1 MNATDRPAYE
11 WKHLPWKRFEV
22 QVFKLQERIYK
33 ASRRGDV
40 RTVRR
45 LQRLLM
51 ASRAAKYLAVRRV
64 TQDNR
69 GKRTPGVD
77 GVANLEPAERLDLA
91 ASLRLSPKA
100 QPVRRVWIP
109 KPGSTEQRPLG
120 IPTMHDRAGQTLARL
135 ALEPEWEA
143 RFEPN
148 SYGFRPGRSC
158 HDAILAIYMGIC
170 KKAKYVLDA
179 DIAKCFDR
187 IDHAALLE
195 KLRTFP
201 TLRRAIRGWLKA
213 GVMDDGALFPT
224 EEGTPQGGAISPL
237 FANVALHGLETIVRA
252 AFPREEPLVVRYADD
267 FVVLHE
273 DLAVIERARAV
284 TNAWLAGMGLELK
297 PSKTR
302 ITHTL
307 AEHDGQVG
315 FDFLG
320 WTVRQFPV
328 GKTHRNKLG
337 LSFKTIITPSKD
349 AQKRHLADIA
359 ALMRRH
365 QQSPLKALIQHLNPK
380 IRGWAAYHSHQVSK
394 RVFSRSDHLT
404 YCKLK
409 RWAERRH
416 PMKSRSW
423 VRDRY
428 WHTRGDRNWVFGPRQ
443 GVPLALHADTPIVRH
458 VKVRGDKSPYDGDVL
473 YWASRLGR
481 HPELSLSKAT
491 LLKQQKGRCAR
502 CGLLFLSLDELIEV
516 DHRTPCRF
524 GGDHGGH
531 NRQLLHGHCHDQKTA
546 KDGSLV
552 ARGQQGGTRDKGQ
565 TKDTHK
571 RPNTVEEPDEGK
583 PSRPVL

>member
-1 MNATDRPAYE
+1 MSATDRPAYE
-11 WKHLPWKRFEV
+11 WKHLPWKRFAA
-22 QVFKLQERIYK
+22 QVFKLQKRIYR

-77 GVANLEPAERLDLA
+77 GVANLEPAARLALA
-91 ASLRLSPKA
+91 ATLRLSPRA

-120 IPTMHDRAGQTLARL
+120 IPTVRDRAAQTLARL

-158 HDAILAIYMGIC
+158 HDAILAIYAIYFGVC

-187 IDHAALLE
+187 IDHAALLA

-201 TLRRAIRGWLKA
+201 TLRRAIRGWLNA
-213 GVMDDGALFPT
+213 GVMDHGALFPT

-237 FANVALHGLETIVRA
+237 LANVALHGLETAVRA
-252 AFPREEPLVVRYADD
+252 AFPRQEPLVVRYADD
-267 FVVLHE
+267 FVVLQE
-273 DLAVIERARAV
+273 DLAVIERAQAV
-284 TNAWLAGMGLELK
+284 TNAWLAEMGLELK

-307 AEHDGQVG
+307 VEHEEHVG

-328 GKTHRNKLG
+328 PGGQDPPEQAGPGLQDHHQAEQGRAQVTPRGHRRDGAPAPAEPPQGSHPAPEPQDSGLG
-337 LSFKTIITPSKD
+337 
-349 AQKRHLADIA
+349 
-359 ALMRRH
+359 
-365 QQSPLKALIQHLNPK
+365 
-380 IRGWAAYHSHQVSK
+380 
-394 RVFSRSDHLT
+394 
-404 YCKLK
+404 
-409 RWAERRH
+409 
-416 PMKSRSW
+416 
-423 VRDRY
+423 
-428 WHTRGDRNWVFGPRQ
+428 
-443 GVPLALHADTPIVRH
+443 GVPLAPGIQAGVQSVGPPD
-458 VKVRGDKSPYDGDVL
+458 
-473 YWASRLGR
+473 
-481 HPELSLSKAT
+481 
-491 LLKQQKGRCAR
+491 LL
-502 CGLLFLSLDELIEV
+502 
-516 DHRTPCRF
+516 
-524 GGDHGGH
+524 
-531 NRQLLHGHCHDQKTA
+531 
-546 KDGSLV
+546 
-552 ARGQQGGTRDKGQ
+552 
-565 TKDTHK
+565 
-571 RPNTVEEPDEGK
+571 
-583 PSRPVL
+583 